1 MSQKARGQITITDL
15 NDAKT
20 VNMFLSSNKA
30 LTQVFTDPS
39 YEPDFSGS
47 SPLVITPEI
56 YASGDNSGN
65 LISQCAAAPS
75 WTINGKTPSEF
86 GATVGGTSPWALT
99 INKNMADA
107 QQWHI
112 VCEAEWTDTDTGLTT
127 KVKADLTLA
136 KVVNGGTLCFAQIVG
151 PTVLKNDTQSVTLEA
166 QLVRGGQSE
175 PDTTDVEYQW
185 QLLGTGGWKDVAGAT
200 ARTLKVS
207 ASDVTNIASYRVAIT
222 DKDSMSGTYNQT
234 FTSAQA
240 DVVDMSDPYS
250 VRMDTTNGTVLVNGQ
265 GSTVITPVILR
276 GGYEVTLASNQAS
289 YAWSAVDKDGS
300 AITLTS
306 TQQSGK
312 TLEVT
317 KELVSVKSTFICDVT
332 IG

>member
-20 VNMFLSSNKA
+20 VNMFLSSSKP

-39 YEPDFSGS
+39 YEPDFSS

-65 LISQCAAAPS
+65 LISQCASAPA
-75 WTINGKTPSEF
+75 WTINGKTPSAF
-86 GATVGGTSPWALT
+86 GATVGDTSPWALT
-99 INKNMADA
+99 IGKNMTDA

-112 VCEAEWTDTDTGLTT
+112 VCEAEWTDTDTSLAT
-127 KVKADLTLA
+127 KVKADITLA
-136 KVVNGGTLCFAQIVG
+136 KVVNGGTLCFAQIAG

-166 QLVRGGQSE
+166 QLIRGGQAE

-185 QLLGTGGWKDVAGAT
+185 QRLGTGGWENIAGAT
-200 ARTLKVS
+200 AQTLKV
-207 ASDVTNIASYRVAIT
+207 AAADVTNIASYRVAVT
-222 DKDSMSGTYNQT
+222 DKDATSGTYGQT
-234 FTSAQA
+234 FTSAQV

-250 VRMDTTNGTVLVNGQ
+250 VRMDTSNGTVLVNGQ

-276 GGYEVTLASNQAS
+276 GGYEVALADGQAT

-306 TQQSGK
+306 AQQSGK
-312 TLEVT
+312 TLEV
-317 KELVSVKSTFICDVT
+317 KKDLVSVKTTFICDVT